1 MEMRM
6 KPFNPEEYDP
16 LANLWSKNDRK
27 DLIQTPIFK
36 LVSWHTTSPDR
47 KVSRDFF
54 HLESLDWVNVIALTP
69 DDKILLIDQYRHG
82 IHRFSLEIPGGIA
95 EKATLLESAQAELVE
110 ETGYVSDEWEYLG
123 KVTGNPAIL
132 NNWCHTF
139 IAKNVRKLHD
149 QDLDD
154 SEQIEIF
161 ETPLRNVPRLI
172 DENILHHGMM
182 VAALGMYFI
191 KNPIQN

>member
-1 MEMRM
+1 M
-6 KPFNPEEYDP
+6 KPFQPESYDP
-16 LANLWSKNDRK
+16 FDHLWSKENRK

-36 LVSWHTTSPDR
+36 LVSWHTTSPDQ
-47 KVSRDFF
+47 KISRDFF

-69 DDKILLIDQYRHG
+69 ENKILLIDQYRHG

-95 EKATLLESAQAELVE
+95 EKPTLLESAQAELVE
-110 ETGYVSDEWEYLG
+110 ETGYVSEEWEYLG

-139 IAKNVRKLHD
+139 VAKNVRKLHE

-161 ETPLRNVPRLI
+161 ETSLENIPKLI
-172 DENILHHGMM
+172 SENILHHGMM

-191 KNPIQN
+191 KHPIQN

>member
-1 MEMRM
+1 M
-6 KPFNPEEYDP
+6 KPFQPKSYDP
-16 LANLWSKNDRK
+16 FSHLWSKENRK

-36 LVSWHTTSPDR
+36 LVSFHTTSPDQ
-47 KVSRDFF
+47 KVSKEFF

-69 DDKILLIDQYRHG
+69 DNKILLIDQYRHG

-95 EKATLLESAQAELVE
+95 EKPTLLESAQAELVE

-139 IAKNVRKLHD
+139 VAKNVRKLHD
-149 QDLDD
+149 QDLDE

-161 ETPLRNVPRLI
+161 ETPLENIPNLI
-172 DENILHHGMM
+172 SENILHHGMM

-191 KNPIQN
+191 KHPL